1 MRGNPFDEFER
12 MLERMNQQ
20 LGQFEGG
27 ANVQVGGSSASV
39 DVADQGDE
47 FVVTADLPGY
57 DTEDI
62 DLTLADDTVRIE
74 AEREEEMED
83 EDEQY
88 IRRERRHQHVSRSVP
103 LPEAV
108 DEDSVS
114 ASYNNGVLTVTLPKR
129 HGVDDGHQID
139 IE

>member
-1 MRGNPFDEFER
+1 MPGNPFDEFER

-88 IRRERRHQHVSRSVP
+88 IRRERRHQRVSRSVP

-129 HGVDDGHQID
+129 HGVDDGHHID